1 MNDANIVKI
10 ICYVSDNKL
19 LWICKIHTQ
28 THIWNKNKNIKKK
41 IFILE
46 LKFVVAYDLWHTNWC
61 CFFWTW

>member
-28 THIWNKNKNIKKK
+28 THICNKKK
-41 IFILE
+41 FKKNEYFRTEIR
-46 LKFVVAYDLWHTNWC
+46 C
-61 CFFWTW
+61 CI